1 MSGMR
6 LIVKTITRVTTGL
19 VFVFGLFLT
28 LQGHIDLGGGIAGG
42 VIIALASALEVLAFG
57 KTEQEM
63 ERSKSRAMT
72 SLITGSLSFM
82 VLSLAGYFLG
92 NFLPKGTPGQLLSGG
107 TIPLY
112 NIAMLLAIGGGL
124 YSIFLEL
131 ISFKVEVR
139 EEEQE

>member
-6 LIVKTITRVTTGL
+6 LIVKTVTRITSGL
-19 VFVFGLFLT
+19 VFVFGLFIT
-28 LQGHIDLGGGIAGG
+28 IQGHIDLGGGIAGG
-42 VIIALASALEVLAFG
+42 VIIALASTLEVLAFG
-57 KTEQEM
+57 KNEQEI
-63 ERSKSRAMT
+63 ERSKVKAMA
-72 SLITGSLSFM
+72 SLIVGSSAFI
-82 VLSLAGYFLG
+82 VIALAGYFLN
-92 NFLPKGTPGQLLSGG
+92 NFLPKGIPGQLLSGG

-112 NIAMLLAIGGGL
+112 NVAMLLAIGGGL